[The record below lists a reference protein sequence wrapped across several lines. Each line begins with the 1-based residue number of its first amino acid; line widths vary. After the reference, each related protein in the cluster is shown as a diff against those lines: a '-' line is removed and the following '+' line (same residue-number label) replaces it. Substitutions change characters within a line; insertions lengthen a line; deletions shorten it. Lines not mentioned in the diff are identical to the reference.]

1 MAYLGG
7 SAFAM
12 ARDVGEG
19 YILMNVNVLKRMAPE
34 ELRQLRFELERI
46 ITTLRGEQPSADNM
60 LAIQGRNRRLSRLTS
75 AVSMI
80 NNHLQMSR

>member
-1 MAYLGG
+1 
-7 SAFAM
+7 M

-19 YILMNVNVLKRMAPE
+19 YILVNVNILKRMAPE

-46 ITTLRGEQPSADNM
+46 ITTLRGEQPSADDM

-80 NNHLQMSR
+80 KNHLQISR